1 MAKASN
7 AEVELRIHEVK
18 NLLSDG
24 STRADILR
32 HTAKKW
38 GVSPRQTDEYIRT
51 AKEELRELN
60 SANFKDKLSQIT
72 SCLWKLYK
80 KAEDTPAVQHQ
91 IIMSIAK
98 MQGLDQQI
106 INHVIEDKRELAD
119 VPTEELEAVLLEGES
134 ESH

>member
-1 MAKASN
+1 MAKASD
-7 AEVELRIHEVK
+7 AEIELRIHEVK

-24 STRADILR
+24 CTRADIVR
-32 HTAKKW
+32 YTAKKW
-38 GVSPRQTDEYIRT
+38 GLAKRQTDEYITR

-60 SANFKDKLSQIT
+60 SAIT

-80 KAEDTPAVQHQ
+80 KAEDAPAVQHQ

-106 INHVIEDKRELAD
+106 INHVIEDKRELSETD
-119 VPTEELEAVLLEGES
+119 VEALEAVLLEDES
-134 ESH
+134 ETH

>member
-1 MAKASN
+1 MAKASD
-7 AEVELRIHEVK
+7 AEIELRIHEVK

-24 STRADILR
+24 CTRADIVR
-32 HTAKKW
+32 YTAKKW
-38 GVSPRQTDEYIRT
+38 GLAKRQTDEYITR

-80 KAEDTPAVQHQ
+80 KAEDAPAVQHQ

-106 INHVIEDKRELAD
+106 INHVIEDKRELSETD
-119 VPTEELEAVLLEGES
+119 VEALEAVLLEDES
-134 ESH
+134 ETH